1 LIWPGKYNAG
11 GSRSAPVLSK
21 PPLPVVEI
29 AEARGDKGGN
39 SGQEDPT
46 WRNKLVLGD
55 NLEVM
60 GSLLGELAGEVDLIY
75 IDPPF
80 ATGGSFSYKTDMGQG
95 RSGPDG
101 AGMTHVETAY
111 QDRWAMGAYLQM
123 LDHRLHLMRDL
134 LSERGS
140 LMVHVDYRANSHLRL
155 LLDEIFGPKAMI
167 NEIAWCYGGGGAPQ
181 RYYPRKHDTIL
192 WYARGREW
200 TFNRQFRPYTEGTA
214 QRGLTQVKGPRYR
227 LRPEGAG
234 LDDWWHGK
242 EVQKILSPTAYENL
256 KYPTQKPEG
265 LLRRIILGHSNP
277 GDVVADLFC
286 GAGTT
291 LAVAEKCGRRWIG
304 CDSGRRALQVTRKRL
319 LEIPDRAPFEI
330 LHQAHRHSSIP
341 ASGIGATLQWRIQQE
356 GARRVRVVLTGIAV
370 PDLDLAPDQQGETPV
385 QWRDLIDSWGV
396 CWDPVAGGSLCLDW
410 FDLRTR
416 QKPEVVLKSPTHTYS
431 GAGRHRI
438 TVHLVDVLG
447 NEVQETREVQVL

>member
-1 LIWPGKYNAG
+1 MCQ
-11 GSRSAPVLSK
+11 
-21 PPLPVVEI
+21 PPLPAVEI

-39 SGQEDPT
+39 SGLKDPS

-60 GSLLGELAGEVDLIY
+60 GSLLGELAGGVDLIY

-80 ATGGSFSYKTDMGQG
+80 TTGGSFSYKTELGQG
-95 RSGPDG
+95 RPGADR

-111 QDRWAMGAYLQM
+111 QDRWTMGVYLQM
-123 LDHRLHLMRDL
+123 LDHRLRLMRDL

-155 LLDEIFGPKAMI
+155 LLDEIFGPGAMI

-214 QRGLTQVKGPRYR
+214 QRGLTRVKGPRYR

-330 LHQAHRHSSIP
+330 LHQEGHPSSS
-341 ASGIGATLQWRIQQE
+341 AAGAGLAVQWRIQEE
-356 GARRVRVVLTGIAV
+356 GPCRVRVVICGINV
-370 PDLDLAPDQQGETPV
+370 QDLAPDEQGGSAV

-396 CWDPVAGGSLCLDW
+396 CWSSAGEGPLRLDW

-416 QKPEVVLKSPTHTYS
+416 QKAEVVLESPTHTYD
-431 GAGRHRI
+431 GAGRHRV

-447 NEVQETREVQVL
+447 NEVLESREVQVL